1 MRQPG
6 LVCVFISCFLGCF
19 YSFFAY
25 CAVGVC
31 RAQLRPG
38 CKIAQLHACGEDYLV
53 YSNTTYLP
61 EPQEEQFQANC
72 ELYSKQIACTIE
84 FSESCL
90 QNVPRAVALV
100 AMEAAGDDFEA
111 ACTEGNERYDMYKNS
126 IKCMNS
132 AGVGLNKCF
141 GVLRDGLGESIDAP
155 GGRTINYACCAYYN
169 SLECTER
176 ALDDCD
182 ANSPAK
188 EYVTNV
194 MERIFGQ
201 VLSLVCGPYTR
212 GSADCHALPKLPP
225 TPGPKKTN
233 LIELAIEISDSL
245 RSKKKKN

>member
-6 LVCVFISCFLGCF
+6 FVCVFISCFL
-19 YSFFAY
+19 
-25 CAVGVC
+25 VGVC

-72 ELYSKQIACTIE
+72 ELYRKQIACTIE

-111 ACTEGNERYDMYKNS
+111 ACTEGNERFDMYKDS

-176 ALDDCD
+176 VLDACD
-182 ANSPAK
+182 SNSPAK

-233 LIELAIEISDSL
+233 LIELAIEISDSF

>member
-1 MRQPG
+1 MRLPG
-6 LVCVFISCFLGCF
+6 PVCVFIVCFL
-19 YSFFAY
+19 
-25 CAVGVC
+25 VGLC

-61 EPQEEQFQANC
+61 EPQEDQFRANC

-90 QNVPRAVALV
+90 ENVPRAVALV

-111 ACTEGNERYDMYKNS
+111 ACTEGNERYDT
-126 IKCMNS
+126 
-132 AGVGLNKCF
+132 
-141 GVLRDGLGESIDAP
+141 
-155 GGRTINYACCAYYN
+155 RTITR
-169 SLECTER
+169 LECVER

-182 ANSPAK
+182 PDSPAK

-233 LIELAIEISDSL
+233 LIELAVQISDSF
-245 RSKKKKN
+245 RNKKKKN